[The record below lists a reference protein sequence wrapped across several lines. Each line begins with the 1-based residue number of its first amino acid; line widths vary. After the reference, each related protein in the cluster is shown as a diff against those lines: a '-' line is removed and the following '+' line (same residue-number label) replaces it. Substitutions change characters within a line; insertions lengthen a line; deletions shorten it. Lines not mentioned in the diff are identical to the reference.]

1 MAVKIR
7 RPGAAAVALAA
18 AAATAV
24 VWGPALP
31 AAASGYTA
39 SAGPWSTAAGVTGSD
54 GRQSLI
60 DVQVAGDGTAFAL
73 WRDQQAGAADWE
85 IRAAV
90 RPAGSG
96 TWGTPRTLLTNQGA
110 NARAVLAVTADGGAV
125 VTWLTGNGAD
135 GSLAAR
141 FTTWD
146 AAAGAWS
153 DPGTLA
159 THDGLDMSTP
169 RLAAAADGTVTA
181 VWDQGDGSLHYQV
194 MTATLAPGASAWS
207 AAKQLGSFSSGSF
220 WSLDLAVAPDGAA
233 TTVWETRDKLDDD
246 KHVVSTA
253 TRSSAGGDW
262 SSPAVLPGTT
272 AASGDAQVSMDAHG
286 RTTVLWH
293 DAGAATNKTDLKSA
307 TRTSPTGDWGS
318 AQTAVAS
325 IDDGDDSG
333 PLAAP
338 DGDVTYVWEGWSS
351 SAGTPVV
358 QTATRSAATGTWSAP
373 KTLSTGYVDWQVSAA
388 IGADGTVQVV
398 WPQTPS
404 IDNGD
409 DHYLEWAV
417 RADGT
422 WSKATALNS
431 TPVADVP
438 DTDALSG
445 EIAAGPDGRA
455 TLVWRKAVDISPG
468 SYTSQLWAQS
478 QTLLTKPEIT
488 SKAVVGGTARTGSKL
503 TCNAAWTGY
512 HATAA
517 WSWLRDGKAVPGAT
531 AKTRTLTSDDYTH
544 KVSCKVTV
552 SNGAGA
558 TGSTSPAVAVAVG
571 PALKATKAPA
581 VSGTAKVGAKLTA
594 AHGTWSPAAT
604 SYSYSWKRN
613 GHTITGATRSTYVL
627 VRADRGQK
635 ITVKVTAHRYG
646 WTNGSATTGSV
657 TVR

>member
-1 MAVKIR
+1 MKIR

-18 AAATAV
+18 AAAAAV

-39 SAGPWSTAAGVTGSD
+39 SAGPWNTAAGVTGSD
-54 GRQSLI
+54 GQQSLI
-60 DVQVAGDGTAFAL
+60 DVKVSGDGTAFAL
-73 WRDQQAGAADWE
+73 WRDKQAGASSWE
-85 IRAAV
+85 VRAAV
-90 RPAGSG
+90 RPAGSD
-96 TWGTPRTLLTNQGA
+96 TWGAPRTLLTDQGA
-110 NARAVLAVTADGGAV
+110 SARAVLAVTADGGAV
-125 VTWLTGNGAD
+125 VTWLTGSGAD

-141 FTTWD
+141 FTAWD
-146 AAAGAWS
+146 AVAGGWS

-181 VWDQGDGSLHYQV
+181 VWDQGDGSLHHQV

-207 AAKQLGSFSSGSF
+207 AAEPLGSFDKGSF

-233 TTVWETRDKLDDD
+233 TTVWETRDKLDNDQ
-246 KHVVSTA
+246 HVISTV
-253 TRSSAGGDW
+253 TRSSATGDW

-272 AASGDAQVSMDAHG
+272 ATAGDAQVSMDAHD

-293 DAGAATNKTDLKSA
+293 DANATTNKTDLKSA

-318 AQTAVAS
+318 AQTAVSS
-325 IDDGDDSG
+325 IGNGDYSG

-338 DGDVTYVWEGWSS
+338 NGDVTYVWESLS
-351 SAGTPVV
+351 ISAGTPVV
-358 QTATRSAATGTWSAP
+358 QTTTRSAATGTWSAP
-373 KTLSTGYVDWQVSAA
+373 KTLSTGYVDHQVSAA

-404 IDNGD
+404 IDNGN

-438 DTDALSG
+438 NTDALSG

-455 TLVWRKAVDISPG
+455 TVVWRQAVYASPG

-478 QTLLTKPEIT
+478 QTLLTKPQIT
-488 SKAVVGGTARTGSKL
+488 SKAAVSGTARTGSKL

-512 HATAA
+512 NATAA
-517 WSWLRDGKAVPGAT
+517 WSWLRDGKAISGAT
-531 AKTRTLTSDDYTH
+531 GKTRTLTSADYTH

-558 TGSTSPAVAVAVG
+558 TSSTSPTVTVAVG
-571 PALKATKAPA
+571 PALKVTTAPSI
-581 VSGTAKVGAKLTA
+581 SGTAKVGYKLTA
-594 AHGTWSPAAT
+594 AHGTWSPTAT
-604 SYSYSWKRN
+604 SYTYSWKRN
-613 GHTITGATRSTYVL
+613 GITITGATNSTYVP
-627 VRADRGQK
+627 VKADRGQK

-646 WTNGSATTGSV
+646 WTNGSATTPSV